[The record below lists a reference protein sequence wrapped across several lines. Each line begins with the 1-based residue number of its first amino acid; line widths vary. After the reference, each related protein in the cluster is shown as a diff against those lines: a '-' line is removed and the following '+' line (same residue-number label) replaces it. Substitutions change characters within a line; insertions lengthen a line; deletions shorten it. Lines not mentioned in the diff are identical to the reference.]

1 MNTPTLSPV
10 TVKIEPAI
18 KLRVQRLAEAR
29 HRTAHWVMHEAI
41 VQFVD
46 REEKR
51 EAFRQDAI
59 KAWDEYRL
67 TGLHVTM
74 AEADAWMAK
83 LEAGQDV
90 DPPEC
95 HG

>member
-1 MNTPTLSPV
+1 MTTSALRPV
-10 TVKIEPAI
+10 TVKIEPSV
-18 KLRVQRLAEAR
+18 KLRVQRLAKAR
-29 HRTAHWVMHEAI
+29 HRTPHWVMHEAI
-41 VQFVD
+41 LQFVE

-67 TGLHVTM
+67 TGLHVTA

-90 DPPEC
+90 EPPEC